1 VIVKIARGRIK
12 RDRVAALLMVLAL
25 HGAFLYGLWSVR
37 VTLYPAEAVPVFVTL
52 ISPSPPP
59 TGPKAGRPTVQK
71 AGPPAGRPASPR
83 RVERQ
88 APRHAGAPHA
98 HLAVEAPTVLPTD
111 ATEPGGSPQ
120 PMDGTPDAGSPGPPS
135 ALPGAAGPVSLTSD
149 LALVCPVRP
158 PPPYPP
164 VSRRLGETGKV
175 VLRVELDET
184 GRVSA
189 AQLISSSGHPRLDD
203 AALTAVKAWRCQPA
217 RRDGQ
222 AVRSVA
228 VQPFDFTLQGH

>member
-1 VIVKIARGRIK
+1 MKRGPGRIK
-12 RDRVAALLMVLAL
+12 RDHVAALLMVLAL
-25 HGAFLYGLWSVR
+25 HGALLYGLWSMR
-37 VTLYPAEAVPVFVTL
+37 VTLQPAEAVPLFVTL
-52 ISPSPPP
+52 VSPSPPP
-59 TGPKAGRPTVQK
+59 TGPKAGPPTGRK
-71 AGPPAGRPASPR
+71 TDPPTGQPVPPR
-83 RVERQ
+83 RVKQQ
-88 APRHAGAPHA
+88 APRDAEAPHA
-98 HLAVEAPTVLPTD
+98 ALAIEAPTVVPTD
-111 ATEPGGSPQ
+111 ATEPGGAPQ
-120 PMDGTPDAGSPGPPS
+120 PMDGAPDAGSPGPPA
-135 ALPGAAGPVSLTSD
+135 ALPGAAGPASLTSD

-189 AQLISSSGHPRLDD
+189 AQLISSSGHPRLDA
-203 AALTAVKAWRCQPA
+203 AALAAVSAWRCQPA

>member
-1 VIVKIARGRIK
+1 MKLGPGRLK
-12 RDRVAALLMVLAL
+12 WDPVAALLMVLAV
-25 HGAFLYGLWSVR
+25 HGALLYGLLSVR
-37 VTLYPAEAVPVFVTL
+37 VILHPAEAVPIFVTL
-52 ISPSPPP
+52 VSPSPAP
-59 TGPKAGRPTVQK
+59 TGPKAGLPTVQK
-71 AGPPAGRPASPR
+71 ADPPPGQPVPPK
-83 RVERQ
+83 RVKRQ
-88 APRHAGAPHA
+88 APRDAEPPHA
-98 HLAVEAPTVLPTD
+98 DLAVEAPTVLPTD
-111 ATEPGGSPQ
+111 TTEPGVSPQ
-120 PMDGTPDAGSPGPPS
+120 PVDGAQDAGSPGLPA

-189 AQLISSSGHPRLDD
+189 AQLISSSGHPRLDA
-203 AALTAVKAWRCQPA
+203 AALAAVSAWRCQPA
-217 RRDGQ
+217 QRDGQ
-222 AVRSVA
+222 TVRSVA